1 MSVPDDHDRHWHLD
15 KRLNLGHLITTA
27 SLAAAIMWW
36 GAAMDRR
43 VAVLE
48 AAASVQAGTDTRQ
61 DADLHRALAAMKEES
76 RLLRDELRDTGRK
89 LDRLIERYP
98 MRGSQ

>member
-1 MSVPDDHDRHWHLD
+1 MDDRHWHLD
-15 KRLNLGHLITTA
+15 KRLNLGHLLTTV

-48 AAASVQAGTDTRQ
+48 AARDSQATNDSRQ

-76 RLLRDELRDTGRK
+76 RMLREEIRDTGRK

-98 MRGSQ
+98 ARQP